1 MNEKKYTLKEKIMAM
16 GPGLLI
22 VGSFIGPGTV
32 TSSTRAGANFGYD
45 LLWCVVFSVVAVI
58 IMQGMS
64 ARLGIVTQ
72 KGIPENLLKELKD
85 RPALK
90 NFMVFLVAA
99 AILLGGVAYMSGDL
113 TGTAL
118 GLSALTG
125 IPTKFI
131 AIGWGICILILNA
144 RDNAIKWLE
153 TLLGVCVSVMAAVFL
168 ITMFVVKPDW
178 SAVFGGVIPSVPA
191 GAIMTCVSL
200 IGTTVVPYNLFIL
213 WQTSPQEQ
221 Q

>member
-72 KGIPENLLKELKD
+72 QGIPENLLKELKD
-85 RPALK
+85 RPVLK

-153 TLLGVCVSVMAAVFL
+153 TLLQ
-168 ITMFVVKPDW
+168 W
-178 SAVFGGVIPSVPA
+178 SSEELRPIFQ
-191 GAIMTCVSL
+191 
-200 IGTTVVPYNLFIL
+200 Y
-213 WQTSPQEQ
+213 TSFNTYLTLLY
-221 Q
+221 

>member
-1 MNEKKYTLKEKIMAM
+1 MNEKKYTLKDKIMAM

-32 TSSTRAGANFGYD
+32 TSSTRAGANYGYD

-85 RPALK
+85 RPFLK

-99 AILLGGVAYMSGDL
+99 AMENASLFALIVSAAFVP
-113 TGTAL
+113 GTAR
-118 GLSALTG
+118 ALASTRR
-125 IPTKFI
+125 
-131 AIGWGICILILNA
+131 A
-144 RDNAIKWLE
+144 
-153 TLLGVCVSVMAAVFL
+153 S
-168 ITMFVVKPDW
+168 W
-178 SAVFGGVIPSVPA
+178 SCAK
-191 GAIMTCVSL
+191 
-200 IGTTVVPYNLFIL
+200 
-213 WQTSPQEQ
+213 Q
-221 Q
+221 